1 MCCGRGDKNKRIQ
14 SKEQE
19 LWEKNSKVS
28 TETRSKVNDSGLEG
42 DVGIKAVQGKQHPVG
57 GRLEG
62 NAAAAE
68 ASAWGHM
75 RGLNVH
81 LLPGNSAPPARYGK
95 RLLPSPISA
104 GCPNQGCQRG
114 RSLSEER
121 DKENAFPSSPGGQPL
136 LAPTVI
142 KGLSIHVIH

>member
-1 MCCGRGDKNKRIQ
+1 MG
-14 SKEQE
+14 
-19 LWEKNSKVS
+19 KNSKVS

>member
-1 MCCGRGDKNKRIQ
+1 MR
-14 SKEQE
+14 
-19 LWEKNSKVS
+19 KNSEVS
-28 TETRSKVNDSGLEG
+28 TETRGKANDSGLEG
-42 DVGIKAVQGKQHPVG
+42 DVGIKAEQGKQHPVG

-62 NAAAAE
+62 NAAPAKT
-68 ASAWGHM
+68 SAWGHM
-75 RGLNVH
+75 QRLNVH
-81 LLPGNSAPPARYGK
+81 LLPGNSAPPARCGK

-104 GCPNQGCQRG
+104 GCPNQGCPNQGCQRE